1 MKNLVSIIALCLGLL
16 TKPAVSY
23 AQTIAKD
30 SIATKKLNEVVVE
43 AQMQNV
49 APSVSTYIPS
59 GNQKKSAQD
68 AIDLLAQMAI
78 PQITVNPV
86 SNSLLTLNGKA
97 VAVYIDMQP
106 ASQAQMEALRPED
119 VKKVEYLV
127 YPTDPRYQHN
137 PYVVSFI
144 LRRKEFGGYAK
155 LTGRG
160 NIMAG
165 SGSGLAYGKM
175 AYKRMTYDLLA
186 TDKYTDRSH
195 QGLDNRQVFRLPDAD
210 GTERE
215 ITRDNIMTG
224 SRLQQNNLAISFRAT
239 YATRKMTIANTLSVD
254 ATNRPHLNSSGS
266 VVFTPG
272 LFNRADYT
280 SASSSKVMN
289 PAWTGN
295 FFFNLS
301 HGYMLNAVTMLQYQD
316 TRSNSAYHGAGN
328 TSIVTDAR
336 DKAVNS
342 QIMLQVNKAIN
353 DHHVVDLRGYYIY
366 KHDKVDY
373 TGTTLSA
380 DRFDQ
385 SAYGGTL
392 GYTLQSGRFYGRLE
406 GGIIGEWNRIDGLTM
421 TDIVP
426 AANLNMQHAF
436 NRRHSLDLTATCIS
450 NLTDQSDKTPI
461 MLRENE
467 LLYKTGNPDLKNTR
481 SGSIDLQYTWL
492 PNNRFQLAASGG
504 WSRYF
509 DRPVPLFTPDGP
521 YGAMLRS
528 IVNSGDCQN
537 FDFGVSL
544 TARLLNRSLVL
555 QAQPRMWLTRLTGI
569 YSDSYNHFSLT
580 ASATYYFK
588 SFYAMLYYSTA
599 EKGLVQYSLNYTF
612 FTGHPSYNFRLG
624 WRNSKWNISVSA
636 INIFRRDWIDQ
647 TSRLTSRYFDQYSIR
662 YSAGSHQN
670 VKLTVNY
677 IFGFGKKIRRGNEVQ
692 AVTSSGSAIMK

>member
-1 MKNLVSIIALCLGLL
+1 MKNLVLPIALCLGLL
-16 TKPAVSY
+16 IEPLTSS
-23 AQTIAKD
+23 AQTTSKD
-30 SIATKKLNEVVVE
+30 STATKRLDEIVVE

-68 AIDLLAQMAI
+68 AIDLLSQMAI

-86 SNSLLTLNGKA
+86 SNSILTLNGKN

-144 LRRKEFGGYAK
+144 LRRKELGGYAK

-175 AYKRMTYDLLA
+175 AYKQMTYDMLA
-186 TDKYTDRSH
+186 TDKYTDRGH
-195 QGLDNRQVFRLPDAD
+195 QGSDNRQVFRLPASD
-210 GTERE
+210 GSYDEIIRE
-215 ITRDNIMTG
+215 NIMTD
-224 SRLQQNNLAISFRAT
+224 SRLQQNNLSLSLRAV
-239 YATRKMTIANTLSVD
+239 YAAEKMTIANTLSFGS
-254 ATNRPHLNSSGS
+254 TNRPHLNSSGS
-266 VVFTPG
+266 VLFTPDI
-272 LFNRADYT
+272 FHRSDYS

-316 TRSNSAYHGAGN
+316 TRSNSAYQGAGN

-336 DKAVNS
+336 DKAVKS

-353 DHHVVDLRGYYIY
+353 DHNVVDLRGYYIY
-366 KHDKVDY
+366 NHDKVDY
-373 TGTTLSA
+373 TGTTLSV

-406 GGIIGEWNRIDGLTM
+406 GGIIGEWNRIDGLSM

-426 AANLNMQHAF
+426 AANLNMQYAF

-481 SGSIDLQYTWL
+481 SGSVDLQYTWL
-492 PNNRFQLAASGG
+492 PNNMIQMSASGG

-521 YGAMLRS
+521 DGTMLRS

-537 FDFGVSL
+537 IDFGVSV
-544 TARLLNRSLVL
+544 TARLLNRALVL
-555 QAQPRMWLTRLTGI
+555 QAQPRLHFSRLTGI
-569 YSDSYNHFSLT
+569 YDESYNYLSLT
-580 ASATYYFK
+580 AGATYYFK
-588 SFYAMLYYSTA
+588 SFYASVHYSTA
-599 EKGLVQYSLNYTF
+599 ERGLMQYSLNYTF
-612 FTGHPSYNFRLG
+612 FRSRPSYNFRLG
-624 WRNSKWNISVSA
+624 WRDKKWNISLSA
-636 INIFRRDWIDQ
+636 VNIFRRDWINQ
-647 TSRLTSRYFDQYSIR
+647 TSRLTSRYFDQYSTD
-662 YSAGSHQN
+662 YSAASHQYLN
-670 VKLTVNY
+670 LTVNY
-677 IFGFGKKIRRGNEVQ
+677 TIGFGKKIQRGNEVQ